1 MLVSNLNAPA
11 IFRFFETS
19 PNFFRHFR
27 MRETPQLP
35 FQGLEG
41 GRRKLLERPSDDSRA
56 FRFREAL

>member
-1 MLVSNLNAPA
+1 MFEMLVSNLNAPA

-35 FQGLEG
+35 FQRLES
-41 GRRKLLERPSDDSRA
+41 RR
-56 FRFREAL
+56 